1 MIDKISFED
10 FKKIEI
16 KIGKIVAAEKIEK
29 SDKLLKLE
37 VDFGDPS
44 TSSGL
49 GRRQIVSGIAND
61 YDSESLVDKSFVFI
75 TNLESRQIMGL
86 ESQGMIL
93 AADVEGHAI
102 LLEPNQEVNPGTLV
116 R

>member
-1 MIDKISFED
+1 MEKATFED
-10 FKKIEI
+10 FKKLEL
-16 KIGKIVAAEKIEK
+16 KIGKIVTAEKVDK

-37 VDFGDPS
+37 IDFGDEK
-44 TSSGL
+44 
-49 GRRQIVSGIAND
+49 RQVISGIAKEYTIED
-61 YDSESLVDKSFVFI
+61 LVDKSFVFV

-93 AADVEGHAI
+93 AADFDGHAV
-102 LLEPNQEVNPGTLV
+102 LLEPNQEVDPGTSI

>member
-16 KIGKIVAAEKIEK
+16 KIGKILVAEKVEK
-29 SDKLLKLE
+29 SEKLLKLK
-37 VDFGDPS
+37 VDFGEES
-44 TSSGL
+44 
-49 GRRQIVSGIAND
+49 RQIISGVANE
-61 YDSESLVDKSFVFI
+61 YDPESLVDKSFVFI
-75 TNLESRQIMGL
+75 TNLEPRQIMGL

-102 LLEPNQEVNPGTLV
+102 LLEPNQEVNPGTLIH
-116 R
+116 

>member
-37 VDFGDPS
+37 VDFGEEK
-44 TSSGL
+44 
-49 GRRQIVSGIAND
+49 RQIISGIAQD
-61 YDSESLVDKSFVFI
+61 YPSEELIDKSFVFI
-75 TNLESRQIMGL
+75 TNLEPRQIMGL

-93 AADVEGHAI
+93 AADVEDHAI
-102 LLEPNQEVNPGTLV
+102 LLEPNREVDPGTLV